1 MGPFS
6 LGFAIVLAGVVPM
19 NLNWP
24 KRAPM
29 ATAG

>member
-1 MGPFS
+1 MRPFS
-6 LGFAIVLAGVVPM
+6 LGFAMARAGVVLM
-19 NLNWP
+19 NVNWP